1 MSGPLNRSQGLRIKT
16 LSQTLTGT
24 DLLRTVEVVA
34 MGRDGST
41 TGPPTELDPSIV
53 RALLASVGLKV
64 ALGLHS
70 NHDLSQSGGAA
81 RIEWATGAPGSMPA
95 TFWPLTED
103 TAASNR
109 LKHDI
114 PFDGKWKVFV
124 LPRTTAS
131 GSGPVALFFKMAV
144 KHFTS
149 TKAYEVY
156 PVPVLATQGDKWF
169 TDHHVLG
176 LGVLTT
182 GQKGDVAFETVIIGD
197 PIA

>member
-1 MSGPLNRSQGLRIKT
+1 LNRSQGLRIKT

-34 MGRDGST
+34 MGRAGST

-81 RIEWATGAPGSMPA
+81 R
-95 TFWPLTED
+95 PLTED